1 MRWEDERFVK
11 VYTRDTPEWCVLSW
25 EARGV
30 FLLLIRAVDRAGIV
44 PLGPAGAKGLAA
56 LLRVP
61 VDVIVRVL
69 AELAEDGCLLLYPDR
84 VVVPNFC
91 AAQEA
96 RQSDKARART
106 ARERARASSLLPDGG
121 EEEDKSQN
129 VTPPS
134 QNVTRESRG
143 VTPPSHA
150 VTPRHTASLSDQIRL
165 DQTKKNVGEAATAAP
180 GGEPPGSLVSPPGEE
195 REPDPDPGEV
205 AQVPLTLT
213 ASPGGAEVAPRRD
226 IPAEVHRAY
235 LDGWTRYVGK
245 GTPPTLDAKRR
256 KLILARSKDFTPE
269 ELCDAARGAWASEW
283 HREEHGKRMR
293 LDQVYANTGRVEQF
307 IAALAPAPIRTSDN
321 GGYGRVIDRPAP
333 PRYIPKV
340 EPMTPKF
347 PNLFGLPGT
356 LPPAHARRQGSTS

>member
-134 QNVTRESRG
+134 QNVTHESRG
-143 VTPPSHA
+143 VTQPSHA

-165 DQTKKNVGEAATAAP
+165 DQTKKNVGEAAPAAP
-180 GGEPPGSLVSPPGEE
+180 GGEPPVSLASHPGEE
-195 REPDPDPGEV
+195 REPEPDPEPE
-205 AQVPLTLT
+205 QTPLTLT
-213 ASPGGAEVAPRRD
+213 ASPGGPEAAPRRD
-226 IPAEVHRAY
+226 IPAEVHRVY
-235 LDGWTRYVGK
+235 LAGWTRYVGK

-256 KLILARSKDFTPE
+256 KLILARLKDFTPE

-283 HREEHGKRMR
+283 HREDHAKRMR

-307 IAALAPAPIRTSDN
+307 IAALAPPPIRTSDN
-321 GGYGRVIDRPAP
+321 GGYGRVVEHP
-333 PRYIPKV
+333 PVKRYVP
-340 EPMTPKF
+340 PTPTKPIF
-347 PNLFGLPGT
+347 PNLFGF
-356 LPPAHARRQGSTS
+356 PPDDKGEAS